1 MQGAGE
7 ESRLF
12 VVGRELQQGRAR
24 HEEKRVFFFQTP
36 GRQQLEGKGTLIN
49 EVTV

>member
-24 HEEKRVFFFQTP
+24 HVEKRDFFFP
-36 GRQQLEGKGTLIN
+36 NPWEAAAGRQRDFDK
-49 EVTV
+49 

>member
-24 HEEKRVFFFQTP
+24 HEEKRVFFQTP